1 MEDTMATQHKQYGSY
16 ANAEDYQ
23 HANAYAQH
31 AIPRYLTYSLLY
43 MYLKKHLTGNP
54 ICENKQQQYS
64 GRGEFKQRN
73 IPKIKL
79 NKLARQHFPKAT
91 ATRKS
96 YFTQN
101 ISLPEHFINAI
112 PNY

>member
-1 MEDTMATQHKQYGSY
+1 MGHPHGKKSWYKFNALLEKSKHTEDTMATQHKQHGSY

-54 ICENKQQQYS
+54 ICENKQKQYS
-64 GRGEFKQRN
+64 GRGEFKQKY
-73 IPKIKL
+73 PKD
-79 NKLARQHFPKAT
+79 
-91 ATRKS
+91 
-96 YFTQN
+96 
-101 ISLPEHFINAI
+101 
-112 PNY
+112 